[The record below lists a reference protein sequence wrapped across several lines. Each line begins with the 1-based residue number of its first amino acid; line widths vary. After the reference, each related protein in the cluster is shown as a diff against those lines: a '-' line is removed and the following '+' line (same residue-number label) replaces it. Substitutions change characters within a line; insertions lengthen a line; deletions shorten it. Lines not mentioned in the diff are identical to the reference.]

1 MKKQNLDSEVA
12 RDIFIEMKYYII
24 QNYLKK
30 CRHVGFCVFRY
41 RSCSQWVL
49 HMIMNRCSD
58 TWYCTCT
65 VIHDTA
71 YVLCYAIVFF
81 YKSFCYWLVFLL
93 VKIWYLHDNWD
104 SNDWC
109 KFIDISIYK
118 IYGIPFSSC
127 KPKEEWL
134 HIALPCCNE
143 SSDKITF
150 YVKWLYINKG
160 QVDVWS

>member
-1 MKKQNLDSEVA
+1 MLDFLLL
-12 RDIFIEMKYYII
+12 DIDLAL
-24 QNYLKK
+24 N
-30 CRHVGFCVFRY
+30 RHCIWSWAGA
-41 RSCSQWVL
+41 L
-49 HMIMNRCSD
+49 
-58 TWYCTCT
+58 
-65 VIHDTA
+65 IHDTA
-71 YVLCYAIVFF
+71 HVLWYMILHMYCVMLLSFF
-81 YKSFCYWLVFLL
+81 IKAFVISLFFLL
-93 VKIWYLHDNWD
+93 VKIWYLHDYWD

-127 KPKEEWL
+127 KPKEEWS